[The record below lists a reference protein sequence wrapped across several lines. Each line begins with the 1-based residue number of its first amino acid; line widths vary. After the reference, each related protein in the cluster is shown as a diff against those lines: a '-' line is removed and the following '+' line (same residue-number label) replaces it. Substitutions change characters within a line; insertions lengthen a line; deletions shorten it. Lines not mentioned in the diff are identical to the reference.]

1 MTHKS
6 LIYFRL
12 DLSLYDN
19 PTDGD
24 DVNRLD
30 HLYLLFSFVISSGRY
45 TRDIS
50 EFELL
55 VPHKVD
61 RSGTFL
67 SFHLPHFFHH
77 NFAAHRL
84 KRDFNHHEAV
94 HYKLHFDGS
103 DHVVE
108 LLPNHGFI
116 SPSFV
121 RETHFKDSG
130 RTLRGRRMDSKPPLM
145 CHYTGQV
152 QGIDGSRAALSTCD
166 GLVSVKCDL
175 SRVTECDID

>member
-1 MTHKS
+1 M
-6 LIYFRL
+6 LFLLR
-12 DLSLYDN
+12 
-19 PTDGD
+19 
-24 DVNRLD
+24 
-30 HLYLLFSFVISSGRY
+30 HLAGRY
-45 TRDIS
+45 TRDIR

-61 RSGTFL
+61 RTGEFL
-67 SFHLPHFFHH
+67 SFHLPQFFQH
-77 NFAAHRL
+77 NFDAHRL

-94 HYKLHFDGS
+94 YYKLHFNGN

-116 SPSFV
+116 SPSMV

-130 RTLRGRRMDSKPPLM
+130 RTLQGRRMNKKPLLM

-152 QGIDGSRAALSTCD
+152 QDSDGSRAALSTCD
-166 GLVSVKCDL
+166 GLVSVEK
-175 SRVTECDID
+175 TEGCN

>member
-1 MTHKS
+1 MFFS
-6 LIYFRL
+6 SSR
-12 DLSLYDN
+12 
-19 PTDGD
+19 
-24 DVNRLD
+24 
-30 HLYLLFSFVISSGRY
+30 HLVILAGRY
-45 TRDIS
+45 TRGIR

-67 SFHLPHFFHH
+67 SFHLPQFFRH
-77 NFAAHRL
+77 NFAAHRR

-94 HYKLHFDGS
+94 HYNLHFNGD

-116 SPSFV
+116 SPSMV

-130 RTLRGRRMDSKPPLM
+130 RTLHGRRMNTESPLL
-145 CHYTGQV
+145 CHFTGKV
-152 QGIDGSRAALSTCD
+152 QDIDGSRAALTTCD
-166 GLVSVKCDL
+166 GLVS
-175 SRVTECDID
+175 TEFCVN